1 MIYVFGHTRDHS
13 SISYDTSPLAKSRKK
28 HPNVDKLID
37 PCETCGLAE
46 ITECCN
52 KCGDGV
58 CSNHDK
64 CCMVFPHYRDTTYVV
79 CMRCVGIIDEKLI
92 PLIDLGKLRLLKRQ
106 ISEGS
111 SPRRREGLEDLC
123 RQYHQAI
130 RQWIFV
136 QIKFFRYKLPFTLL
150 RYCVLQMHR

>member
-1 MIYVFGHTRDHS
+1 MIYVLGHTRDHN
-13 SISYDTSPLAKSRKK
+13 SISYDTSPLAKSIKK
-28 HPNVDKLID
+28 HPNGDNLID

-46 ITECCN
+46 ITKCCN

-64 CCMVFPHYRDTTYVV
+64 CCMIFPHYRDTTYVV

-92 PLIDLGKLRLLKRQ
+92 PLIDLGKLQLLKRQ

-111 SPRRREGLEDLC
+111 SPRRRESRGSRGSRGSMSSISSSETTMVV
-123 RQYHQAI
+123 RAN
-130 RQWIFV
+130 
-136 QIKFFRYKLPFTLL
+136 
-150 RYCVLQMHR
+150 